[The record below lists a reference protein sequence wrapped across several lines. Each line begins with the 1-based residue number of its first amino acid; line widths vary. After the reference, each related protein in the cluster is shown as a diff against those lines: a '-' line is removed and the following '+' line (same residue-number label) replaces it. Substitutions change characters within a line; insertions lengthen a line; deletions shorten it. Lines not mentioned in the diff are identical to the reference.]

1 MSRIDLKAIDATFL
15 RGLTAFSSGGAASSR
30 SSGNTSAAQVSLGLR
45 VGAQTYAQSLQN
57 FNSLISTVNVS
68 KASLEKLGELTDE
81 MITIAERATKSFI
94 SDGSRRSL
102 DVQLK
107 RVANKFRD
115 VVEDAQVGDRDLLS
129 KDGLKE
135 VFALVGLDP
144 ENAETISAIFE
155 DIQNP
160 DRDAVL
166 ASEKNRGS
174 RPVAVP
180 KASFPGASSSDSWLI
195 ERASSAASGNQA
207 SAGMVSSNSSVWIDD
222 DNYNNQNPGGSA
234 TLAAKTTSGNLNT
247 LASTFGYDVELLS
260 VSEVSGYSL
269 IKSRADFLGENFFNE
284 VQAFIV
290 DTAGQVIQQVT
301 NFSSGE
307 DITTGDLSSDGT
319 NVAIAS
325 TDFSQSY
332 LTRYQIA
339 SVGSTPASSVTSTD
353 IEALLIGQG
362 ITKVQIDE
370 SGSSIAM
377 MYNGL
382 FRLYDGSNTLD
393 AFTADL
399 AGLVDFGFLGT
410 NLAGGVYANGTTAY
424 REPGGAVFGTG
435 AVPITGSA
443 IFAFSEAG
451 TSGAYGYRDSAG
463 NVGYSFLGGS
473 AGVAYTISGTP
484 ANITSLSMAEDANGN
499 VIFGLFGT
507 MNNTDFVDTTN
518 QLYRVSLRQ
527 VSQNSQLTTITT
539 AEPDNIL
546 SGTIAKRPEAFRML
560 TDLKKLRE
568 QISNN
573 IKALDGA
580 LEVIGENVSLVRAT
594 GLAMLDIRNEL
605 TGAEDA
611 EQVAKLLRD
620 RIARDA
626 GVALLAQAENLT
638 PIAFAA
644 LNTES
649 EDN

>member
-15 RGLTAFSSGGAASSR
+15 RGLTAFSSGGSATSR
-30 SSGNTSAAQVSLGLR
+30 SSGSTSAAQVSLGLR

-81 MITIAERATKSFI
+81 MITIAERATKSFV

-160 DRDAVL
+160 ERDAVL

-174 RPVAVP
+174 RPVSVP
-180 KASFPGASSSDSWLI
+180 RASYPGASSADSWII
-195 ERASSAASGNQA
+195 ERASNAATGNQA
-207 SAGMVSSNSSVWIDD
+207 TAGIVSRNSSVWVDD

-234 TLAAKTTSGNLNT
+234 TLAAKTNSGNLNT

-269 IKSRADFLGENFFNE
+269 IKSRADFLGENPLNGA
-284 VQAFIV
+284 QAFIV

-301 NFSSGE
+301 NFSAGDE
-307 DITTGDLSSDGT
+307 ILGGDLSSDGT
-319 NVAIAS
+319 TVALAS
-325 TDFSQSY
+325 TDFADTY
-332 LTRYQIA
+332 IWRFQI
-339 SVGSTPASSVTSTD
+339 GSLGDTPASSV
-353 IEALLIGQG
+353 IGNSFQYLAG
-362 ITKVQIDE
+362 TPTVSRVRIDE
-370 SGSSIAM
+370 SGSAIGILYDGFA
-377 MYNGL
+377 
-382 FRLYDGSNTLD
+382 RLYDGSNALD
-393 AFTADL
+393 PLINDYFGLSDL
-399 AGLVDFGFLGT
+399 GFLGT
-410 NLAGGVYANGTTAY
+410 NILGGTAADGTMAF
-424 REPGGAVFGTG
+424 REIGGAFGFAGTLPVTG
-435 AVPITGSA
+435 AS

-451 TSGAYGYRDSAG
+451 DFGTFGYRDSAG

-473 AGVAYTISGTP
+473 SGVAYNISGTP
-484 ANITSLSMAEDANGN
+484 SDITSLSMADDGNGG

-507 MNNTDFVDTTN
+507 MNNSDFVDTTN
-518 QLYRVSLRQ
+518 QLYRVYLRRPTQSSQ
-527 VSQNSQLTTITT
+527 VTTITT

-605 TGAEDA
+605 TGAEEADD
-611 EQVAKLLRD
+611 VAKLLRD
-620 RIARDA
+620 RIARNA

-638 PIAFAA
+638 PIAYAA
-644 LNTES
+644 LSADS
-649 EDN
+649 EDK